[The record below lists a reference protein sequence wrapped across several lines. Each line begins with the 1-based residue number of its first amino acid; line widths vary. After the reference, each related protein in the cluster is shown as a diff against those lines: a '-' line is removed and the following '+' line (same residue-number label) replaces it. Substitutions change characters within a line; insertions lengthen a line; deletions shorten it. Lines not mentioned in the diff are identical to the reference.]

1 MNNIN
6 YMILYLQYI
15 LEKLKLRRMDDKT
28 YLSFQFYRKMKKEL
42 NLDNPIT
49 FNEKLQWL
57 KLYDRQDYY
66 TKLVD
71 KNLAKETVGKIIG
84 NEYIIPTLGVYE
96 KFEDIDFSKLP
107 EKFVMKCTHDSGG
120 IVICRDKS
128 KLNLKKAKKK
138 IDKSLKN
145 NYYYQWRE
153 WPYKNIEP
161 KIIIEQYM
169 EDGLNSQLNDY
180 KMMCFNGKV
189 KCSFVCTDR
198 DNKKEGLAVT
208 FYDINWNKMSFRRH
222 YRNDKNEIEKPKNYE
237 KMIELTEKICEKI
250 KFARVDWYEIKGK
263 LYFGEVT
270 FFPGAGME
278 EFEPY
283 VYDIKFGNMINLGEK
298 NEKNNG
304 INVNI

>member
-1 MNNIN
+1 MMKIFKYINNPELI
-6 YMILYLQYI
+6 ILKLDE
-15 LEKLKLRRMDDKT
+15 LNLVRLNDKNFLKLK
-28 YLSFQFYRKMKKEL
+28 YKEKFGKRL

-71 KNLAKETVGKIIG
+71 KNSAKEIIGKIIG
-84 NEYIIPTLGVYE
+84 NEYIIPTLGIYE
-96 KFEDIDFSKLP
+96 NFEDIEFSKLP
-107 EKFVMKCTHDSGG
+107 KKFVIKCTHDSGG
-120 IVICRDKS
+120 IIICKDKD
-128 KLNLKKAKKK
+128 KLDLKKAKKK
-138 IDKSLKN
+138 INNSLKK

-161 KIIIEQYM
+161 RIIVEKYM
-169 EDGLNSQLNDY
+169 DDRLNSQLNDY

-198 DNKKEGLAVT
+198 DNKEKGLAVT
-208 FYDINWNKMSFRRH
+208 FYDINWNRMPFRRH
-222 YRNDKNEIEKPKNYE
+222 YRNDDKEIAKPKNYE
-237 KMIELTEKICEKI
+237 RMIELTEKICKKI
-250 KFARVDWYEIKGK
+250 IFARVDWYEIGGR

-278 EFEPY
+278 EFEPEEWDY
-283 VYDIKFGNMINLGEK
+283 KIGNMLILPEIEEK
-298 NEKNNG
+298 DEK
-304 INVNI
+304 

>member
-1 MNNIN
+1 MNKIN
-6 YMILYLQYI
+6 YMILYFQYI
-15 LEKLKLRRMDDKT
+15 LEKLKLRRMEDEK
-28 YLSFQFYRKMKKEL
+28 YLSFLFYKKMKRKL

-71 KNLAKETVGKIIG
+71 KNLAKGIIGKIIG

-96 KFEDIDFSKLP
+96 KFEDIEFSKLP
-107 EKFVMKCTHDSGG
+107 KRFVIKCTHDSGG
-120 IVICRDKS
+120 IVICKDKD
-128 KLNLKKAKKK
+128 KLDLKKAKKK
-138 IDKSLKN
+138 INNSLKK
-145 NYYYQWRE
+145 NYYYKWRE

-161 KIIIEQYM
+161 KIIIEKYM
-169 EDGLNSQLNDY
+169 DDGINNQLSDY
-180 KMMCFNGKV
+180 KLMCFNGKV

-198 DNKKEGLAVT
+198 DNKENGLAVT
-208 FYDINWNKMSFRRH
+208 FYDINWNKMPFRRH
-222 YRNDKNEIEKPKNYE
+222 YRNDDKEIVKPKNYE
-237 KMIELTEKICEKI
+237 KMIELTEKICKKI
-250 KFARVDWYEIKGK
+250 KFARVDWYEIEGK

-270 FFPGAGME
+270 FFPGAGIE

-283 VYDIKFGNMINLGEK
+283 EYDIKFGNMINLGEK
-298 NEKNNG
+298 NERNNS